1 MSESQLGLAL
11 VAILLTFLLARLRQA
26 RIAKAILSD
35 WKRSE
40 IVSLQDMG
48 NVVAELA
55 PTLREG
61 VMVHSPPLSLD
72 GSQGARGHIWSSP
85 SGQRVYMN

>member
-11 VAILLTFLLARLRQA
+11 VAILLTFLMARLRQA

-35 WKRSE
+35 WKSSE
-40 IVSLQDMG
+40 SFSLQDMDS
-48 NVVAELA
+48 VVAELA

-61 VMVHSPPLSLD
+61 VMVHSSPTSLD
-72 GSQGARGHIWSSP
+72 YSQGDRGHIWSSP